1 MSGLAR
7 PSSRPCADAVTPAEK
22 VPYVSYGSIATT
34 RCLRFSA
41 ASPPCYSCFHLVSW
55 RSSIWTD
62 CTLTTRGHDDA
73 NRASQCQITALC
85 SRTRFCSVLGNY
97 GSVQTTYPSNATTKS
112 SPPALQTT
120 NRLHKPYSLKI
131 QYAQGYTTCN
141 ECKQYYFGVCV
152 GQSGCR
158 YPQDAQCA
166 ATCSA
171 RAEQAC
177 YNDCKEDED

>member
-1 MSGLAR
+1 MMPTAPLNAR
-7 PSSRPCADAVTPAEK
+7 L
-22 VPYVSYGSIATT
+22 
-34 RCLRFSA
+34 LRFVAVLASA
-41 ASPPCYSCFHLVSW
+41 PFLV
-55 RSSIWTD
+55 IM
-62 CTLTTRGHDDA
+62 
-73 NRASQCQITALC
+73 
-85 SRTRFCSVLGNY
+85 LG

-166 ATCSA
+166 ARCSA